1 MTKRQIWL
9 AAQAVMTVVLLVLLF
24 RQFDWAAFRAVLG
37 RMSPAFYAASLL
49 AVVTGQL
56 LYALRWQVVLEG
68 MGTRVAYGDVLRQ
81 YLIGIFFSNI
91 MPTAIGGDAAKIYY
105 LGRQAGYVEV
115 GASVLVDRFLGFLW
129 LSIAGATLAWLVG
142 GGSALF
148 VLNRNLLTMFAAAF
162 TIVLAI
168 AWTAPLDRVLADG
181 RWPRLVA
188 QRMPRVRE
196 IAGVVRRGACR
207 PATLAMSAAVTV
219 GYALLL
225 ALLYLSYFAESGV
238 PPIGLLPVANIV
250 IGMAIFINVPIS
262 VNGIGLREQLHALL
276 FATLGVPKEVSVSL
290 ALLLFS
296 HFLLLSLAG
305 WVVWLQIKPVV
316 AA

>member
-9 AAQAVMTVVLLVLLF
+9 AAQAVVTVVLLGLLF
-24 RQFDWAAFRAVLG
+24 RRFDWEAFRAVLG

-68 MGTRVAYGDVLRQ
+68 MGTRVGYGDVLRQ

-129 LSIAGATLAWLVG
+129 LSIAGAALAWLVG

-148 VLNRNLLTMFAAAF
+148 VLNRNLLTLFAASF
-162 TIVLAI
+162 TIALAI

-188 QRMPRVRE
+188 PWMPRVRE

-207 PATLAMSAAVTV
+207 PATLAVSAAVTI

-238 PPIGLLPVANIV
+238 PPVGLLPVANIV

-305 WVVWLQIKPVV
+305 WLVWLQIKPVV

>member
-105 LGRQAGYVEV
+105 LGRQAG
-115 GASVLVDRFLGFLW
+115 
-129 LSIAGATLAWLVG
+129 
-142 GGSALF
+142 
-148 VLNRNLLTMFAAAF
+148 
-162 TIVLAI
+162 
-168 AWTAPLDRVLADG
+168 
-181 RWPRLVA
+181 
-188 QRMPRVRE
+188 
-196 IAGVVRRGACR
+196 
-207 PATLAMSAAVTV
+207 
-219 GYALLL
+219 
-225 ALLYLSYFAESGV
+225 
-238 PPIGLLPVANIV
+238 
-250 IGMAIFINVPIS
+250 
-262 VNGIGLREQLHALL
+262 
-276 FATLGVPKEVSVSL
+276 
-290 ALLLFS
+290 
-296 HFLLLSLAG
+296 
-305 WVVWLQIKPVV
+305 
-316 AA
+316 